1 MEQDQKE
8 KVPEQAGEW
17 DVGKAA
23 AERWVATVPEQAR
36 AAIVSV
42 LIVERLFRIRQAF
55 PARRLAVRSAVSR

>member
-8 KVPEQAGEW
+8 KAPEQAGEW

-23 AERWVATVPEQAR
+23 AATWVATVPEQAR

-42 LIVERLFRIRQAF
+42 LIVERLFRIRQEF
-55 PARRLAVRSAVSR
+55 PAFR